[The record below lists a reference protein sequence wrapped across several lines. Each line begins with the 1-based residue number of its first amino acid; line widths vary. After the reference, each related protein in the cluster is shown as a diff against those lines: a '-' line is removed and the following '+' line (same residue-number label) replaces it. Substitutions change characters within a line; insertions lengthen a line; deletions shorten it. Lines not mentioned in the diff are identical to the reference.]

1 MKKLNM
7 LSNKPYRI
15 TKEIK
20 IHTKPLNKVQIIR
33 EGMFIKE
40 TSKSYV
46 FDGFRVNK
54 ANVIKVEKI

>member
-1 MKKLNM
+1 MKKINM
-7 LSNKPYRI
+7 SSNKPYRI

-33 EGMFIKE
+33 EGVFIKE

-46 FDGFRVNK
+46 FDSFRVNK
-54 ANVIKVEKI
+54 ANVIKIEKI